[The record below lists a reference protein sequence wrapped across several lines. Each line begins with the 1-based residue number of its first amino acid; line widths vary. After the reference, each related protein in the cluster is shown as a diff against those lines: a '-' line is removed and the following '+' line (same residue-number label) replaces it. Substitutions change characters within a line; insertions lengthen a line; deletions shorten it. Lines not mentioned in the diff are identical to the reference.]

1 MWDIIKDK
9 SKSWGMFLVLA
20 LVVIVIIYFAWQHL
34 QNKETQLQ
42 KATVLN
48 QQQVQAVAALQSELT
63 ISKQNAEMLANQV
76 KAAIAGKS
84 QPIVTFVQ
92 PAANVEQAAVNVQ
105 ERINTGD
112 ATLPAAA
119 LAKTDRTVVT
129 PQKVTQKDG
138 TTSYQVGV
146 YKTNLYRN
154 WEVSAGYGRHGGDTY
169 VPIEVQRNF
178 DKVHSVSIEYHAFGE
193 NTGYEVKYTIRTDK
207 LLVLF

>member
-1 MWDIIKDK
+1 MWDTIKNRGKSIGVILIAAVAII
-9 SKSWGMFLVLA
+9 G
-20 LVVIVIIYFAWQHL
+20 IIYFAWQHV
-34 QNKETQLQ
+34 QNKEAQLQ
-42 KATVLN
+42 RATVLT
-48 QQQVQAVAALQSELT
+48 QQQAQNVADLQSELT
-63 ISKQNAEMLANQV
+63 ISKQNAEMLADQI

-92 PAANVEQAAVNVQ
+92 PAPSVEQAATKVQ

-112 ATLPAAA
+112 TTLPSAA

-129 PQKVTQKDG
+129 PQEVKNSNG
-138 TTSYQVGV
+138 TTEYKVDV
-146 YKTNLYRN
+146 FKTNLYKN

-178 DKVHSVSIEYHAFGE
+178 DKVHSASIEYHAFGE

-207 LLVLF
+207 LLMLF